1 MSKGYTG
8 EYEDEL
14 DYLTGG
20 TGEEE
25 VPEYSQEQRG
35 NLTNL
40 LFSPYQAECTVS
52 KGYTGEYEDELDDMT
67 GGMGEEEVPEIVR
80 HSVETKM
87 AFSLSF
93 LEKKRRFD
101 LSNFVYFCLN

>member
-1 MSKGYTG
+1 VSKGYTG

-14 DYLTGG
+14 DDLTGG

-40 LFSPYQAECTVS
+40 LFSHYQAECTVS
-52 KGYTGEYEDELDDMT
+52 KGYTGEYEDELDYMT
-67 GGMGEEEVPEIVR
+67 GGMGKEEVPEIVR
-80 HSVETKM
+80 SREETILT
-87 AFSLSF
+87 FSF
-93 LEKKRRFD
+93 LPTRQSVQCPRATQESMRM
-101 LSNFVYFCLN
+101 N